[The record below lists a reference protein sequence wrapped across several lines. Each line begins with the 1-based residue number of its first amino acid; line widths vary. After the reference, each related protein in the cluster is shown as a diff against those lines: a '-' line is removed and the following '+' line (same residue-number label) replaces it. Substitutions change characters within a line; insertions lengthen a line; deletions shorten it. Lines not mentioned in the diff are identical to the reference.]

1 MNTPILHYLL
11 VQEHD
16 TEGHVVSEDVERYTQ
31 QEYEAA
37 FKVDERQVLGSGKR
51 VYRESRV
58 KPGTGFTYADMVW
71 ATRRWHGEPTEAMV
85 KAGVD
90 EALHGAGVGGG
101 RRWPD
106 YISEL
111 WTLMRDAAL

>member
-1 MNTPILHYLL
+1 MTEPVLRYLL
-11 VQEHD
+11 VTQHD
-16 TEGHVVSEDVERYTQ
+16 TEGHVVEDAVERYTQ
-31 QEYEAA
+31 AEYEAA
-37 FKVDERQVLGSGKR
+37 FKPDERLALGAGKK
-51 VYRESRV
+51 VYRESTY

>member
-1 MNTPILHYLL
+1 MTEPVLRYLL
-11 VQEHD
+11 VTEHD
-16 TEGHVVSEDVERYTQ
+16 TDGRKVEDAVERYTQ
-31 QEYEAA
+31 AEYEEA
-37 FKVDERQVLGSGKR
+37 FKPDERLALGSGKA

-85 KAGVD
+85 AAGVA
-90 EALHGAGVGGG
+90 EALHGAGVGGR

>member
-1 MNTPILHYLL
+1 MTEPVLRYLL
-11 VQEHD
+11 VTEHD
-16 TEGHVVSEDVERYTQ
+16 TDGRKVEDAVERYTQ
-31 QEYEAA
+31 AEYEEA
-37 FKVDERQVLGSGKR
+37 FKPDERLALGAGKT

-85 KAGVD
+85 RAGVD
-90 EALHGAGVGGG
+90 EALHGEGVHGG

-106 YISEL
+106 YVSDL
-111 WTLMRDAAL
+111 WTKMRDAAL